1 METNKSKDMNFIKA
15 MIRDY
20 KINKGLIPLKTVTLD
35 TGIVLQH
42 FVIVFPLKHSI
53 Q

>member
-1 METNKSKDMNFIKA
+1 MNFIKA

-42 FVIVFPLKHSI
+42 FVIRDSTSKTRTI
-53 Q
+53 KIIIKK